1 MAALDR
7 RAEEEFGVPTLLLM
21 EAAGR
26 GVFEAALR
34 LASRASPRVVV
45 VCGKG
50 NNGGDGLVAARLM
63 LAAGWRVSV
72 VLVARDAEV
81 SGDAAVNLRA
91 ARRAGVEVINLDS
104 TAIPALGG
112 LLASADLIVD
122 GLFGTGFRGPAAGL
136 AAKTIELI
144 NSAGRPALA
153 IDIPSGVHGDTGAV
167 DGPAVRATATVT
179 MGLPKI
185 GLLLPPG
192 AEYAG
197 RIWVADVGH
206 PRRLV
211 DASGVRTFLLTRQAV
226 DQAILRRPLAAHK
239 GNFGRVL
246 VIAGSVGHSGAAV
259 LAALGAMRAGA
270 GLVTLGVPAAIYPVV
285 GPAVIEGMPVP
296 LPDDQGALAA
306 EAAARV
312 LEMAASADVVAC
324 GPGLSTLL
332 GPRAVVL
339 GLLAE
344 SSRPLVLDADA
355 LNILAGLRGPWPQ
368 RQSPVIL
375 TPHPGEMA
383 RLLGKTV
390 EGIQQQR
397 IQVARAAAERF
408 GAVVLLKGARSVVA
422 DPSGDVVVVPTG
434 NPAMASGGMG
444 DVLTGAVAAFVGQGL
459 QPAAAAG
466 VAAYLH
472 GLAGDLVAA
481 ASGPA
486 GILAGE
492 VAAALPRALAAV
504 RASAVEELVTPLA
517 PAPDA

>member
-26 GVFEAALR
+26 GVFGAARR
-34 LASRASPRVVV
+34 LVSGASPRVVV

-63 LAAGWRVSV
+63 LGAGWQVSV
-72 VLVARDAEV
+72 LLLARDAEV
-81 SGDAAVNLRA
+81 AGDAAVNLRA
-91 ARRAGVEVINLDS
+91 ARRAGVEVINVDS
-104 TAIPALGG
+104 TAIPALRG

-144 NSAGRPALA
+144 NDAGRPVLA
-153 IDIPSGVHGDTGAV
+153 IDVPSGVHGDTGAV
-167 DGPAVRATATVT
+167 DGPAVRAAATVT

-192 AEYAG
+192 AECAG

-206 PRRLV
+206 PRRLL
-211 DASGVRTFLLTRQAV
+211 DASAVRARLLTREAV
-226 DQAILRRPLAAHK
+226 DLAIPRRPMAAHK

-259 LAALGAMRAGA
+259 LAALGALRAGA
-270 GLVTLGVPAAIYPVV
+270 GLVTLAVPAAIYAVV
-285 GPAVIEGMPVP
+285 GPAVIEGMPAP
-296 LPDDQGALAA
+296 LPDAGGALAA
-306 EAAARV
+306 EAAARA
-312 LEMAASADVVAC
+312 LEMAAAADVVAC
-324 GPGLSTLL
+324 GPGLSTQ
-332 GPRAVVL
+332 AVV
-339 GLLAE
+339 GRLLAE
-344 SSRPLVLDADA
+344 SPRPLVLDADA
-355 LNILAGLRGPWPQ
+355 LNILAGLRGHWP
-368 RQSPVIL
+368 RPQSPVIL

-383 RLLGKTV
+383 RLMGTTV
-390 EGIQQQR
+390 EEIQRQR
-397 IQVARAAAERF
+397 IGVARAAAERF

-434 NPAMASGGMG
+434 NPAMATGGMG
-444 DVLTGAVAAFVGQGL
+444 DVLTGAVAALVGQGL
-459 QPAAAAG
+459 APAAAAG
-466 VAAYLH
+466 AAAYLH

-486 GILAGE
+486 GILVGE
-492 VAAALPRALAAV
+492 VAAALPP
-504 RASAVEELVTPLA
+504 VEELVTPLA
-517 PAPDA
+517 PA